1 MSKLTLEEILRG
13 YLRIK
18 TALRDRHKI
27 TDGAENDFTIVSQI
41 DLENLKAET
50 SELFTRLIVGVAS
63 ISLIVGGIG
72 ILAVMLISVKERTH
86 EIGVRRAV
94 GATKG
99 DIVGQFLLESIL
111 IGLFGGCFGVVLG
124 VGITFGV
131 STWGAESLLLDA
143 NSIYISTSVCMII
156 GVIFGLFPAI
166 KASRLDPMV
175 ALTVE

>member
-1 MSKLTLEEILRG
+1 MLELRLG
-13 YLRIK
+13 Y
-18 TALRDRHKI
+18 
-27 TDGAENDFTIVSQI
+27 Q
-41 DLENLKAET
+41 
-50 SELFTRLIVGVAS
+50 
-63 ISLIVGGIG
+63 
-72 ILAVMLISVKERTH
+72 
-86 EIGVRRAV
+86 
-94 GATKG
+94 
-99 DIVGQFLLESIL
+99 LESIL